1 MGHSVSNHI
10 KLPGCHLRFSK
21 KKTDVGVPLY
31 IIMNIC
37 ELFLTKYGYFLKY
50 HPLNK
55 GGMSVTFSVRGN
67 FVYFYVNKTLY
78 LPN

>member
-1 MGHSVSNHI
+1 
-10 KLPGCHLRFSK
+10 
-21 KKTDVGVPLY
+21 
-31 IIMNIC
+31 MNIC